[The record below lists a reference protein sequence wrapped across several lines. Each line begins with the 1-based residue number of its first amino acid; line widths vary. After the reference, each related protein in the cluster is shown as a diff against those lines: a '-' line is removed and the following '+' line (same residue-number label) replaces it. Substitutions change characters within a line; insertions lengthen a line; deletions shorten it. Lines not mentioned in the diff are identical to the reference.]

1 MTPTNTQGSEQEL
14 VQSLI
19 DFAWPEVV
27 GRYTYDTLPPNSKAH
42 VDKMLALIKS
52 DREARLPSIPSV
64 NDAWCVAC
72 GHPTLILGNGGYI
85 TCSLEGCPD
94 PAATHDRLTQLS
106 KEEKQ
111 S

>member
-14 VQSLI
+14 RERVALAI
-19 DFAWPEVV
+19 FGGTV
-27 GRYTYDTLPPNSKAH
+27 LPKNWETDSRLLR
-42 VDKMLALIKS
+42 VLALIKS

>member
-1 MTPTNTQGSEQEL
+1 MPNTQGSEQEL

-52 DREARLPSIPSV
+52 DR
-64 NDAWCVAC
+64 DAAK
-72 GHPTLILGNGGYI
+72 
-85 TCSLEGCPD
+85 LEGRIVENKFWRHGLFNQDLSQPPYVNLEMFRRRTD
-94 PAATHDRLTQLS
+94 ELEAQLS
-106 KEEKQ
+106 KEPK